1 MKVKELLAQL
11 EHHYEPDDEI
21 IVTWFDQSHT
31 SLFIE
36 DYESMDRDLV
46 SKAWKEIVNDGQE
59 SLDHLLEFRE
69 FVYDLVELFQSR
81 INELQEGDN

>member
-1 MKVKELLAQL
+1 MKVKELLAHL

-36 DYESMDRDLV
+36 YYESMDRDLV
-46 SKAWKEIVNDGQE
+46 SKAWKEIVNEGQE
-59 SLDHLLEFRE
+59 SLNHLLEFRA
-69 FVYDLVELFQSR
+69 FVYDLSDEYLEKIQ
-81 INELQEGDN
+81 ELQEGDN